1 MKVTR
6 GRKQADRAP
15 KSRGG
20 PFVRKV
26 HEAVIAQLAEV
37 GFERLSIPDVAVRA
51 GVNKTSI
58 YRRWSTKA
66 DLVRA
71 ALEVSMGNAGA
82 AISKGELRRDLVA
95 AAGLAATFVQSPLGT
110 AALRMLLAEGANP
123 EVRELAGSMLQ
134 QRETDG
140 PRELFNLAISRGE
153 LPPGADVQLI
163 LSTVAG
169 ALMQRAFIEQ
179 RQLKGAYIARL
190 VDLVL
195 YGACS
200 GKAAR

>member
-6 GRKQADRAP
+6 GQKRADRTP
-15 KSRGG
+15 KPRGSS
-20 PFVRKV
+20 FVRKV
-26 HEAVIAQLAEV
+26 HAAVIEQLAAV
-37 GFERLSIPDVAVRA
+37 GFERLGIPDVAVRA

-71 ALEVSMGNAGA
+71 ALEVSMGKGGA
-82 AISKGELRRDLVA
+82 AISTGELRRDLIT

-110 AALRMLLAEGANP
+110 AALRMLLAEGANRD
-123 EVRELAGSMLQ
+123 VRELAASMLKQ
-134 QRETDG
+134 QETDG
-140 PRELFNLAISRGE
+140 PRELFDLAISRGE
-153 LPPGADVQLI
+153 LPPGADIQLI

-169 ALMQRAFIEQ
+169 ALMHRVFVEQ
-179 RQLKGAYIARL
+179 KKLTGAYIARL

-195 YGACS
+195 YGACNR
-200 GKAAR
+200 KAVR